1 MTVIQFP
8 KLQAD
13 TCRLHN
19 RQFEMRARE
28 RILTE
33 EEWQLIDPPKAR
45 SFPTPFGWF
54 LIAMGYWMSGEWK
67 RA

>member
-1 MTVIQFP
+1 MTVVQFP

-19 RQFEMRARE
+19 RYFELEAQHRE
-28 RILTE
+28 PEPEL
-33 EEWQLIDPPKAR
+33 DR

-54 LIAMGYWMSGEWK
+54 LIGLAIIARK
-67 RA
+67 

>member
-19 RQFEMRARE
+19 RWFVLEVQRRG
-28 RILTE
+28 LTIE
-33 EEWQLIDPPKAR
+33 PEPEPAP

-54 LIAMGYWMSGEWK
+54 LIGLAMISGG
-67 RA
+67 RR

>member
-19 RQFEMRARE
+19 RYFELEAQHE
-28 RILTE
+28 PE
-33 EEWQLIDPPKAR
+33 PPPQVTVT
-45 SFPTPFGWF
+45 PTPLGWF
-54 LIAMGYWMSGEWK
+54 LIATGYWIARM
-67 RA
+67 R

>member
-19 RQFEMRARE
+19 RWFELEVQRRG
-28 RILTE
+28 LTIE
-33 EEWQLIDPPKAR
+33 PEPEPEPYW
-45 SFPTPFGWF
+45 PTPFGWF
-54 LIAMGYWMSGEWK
+54 LIGLDLISGA
-67 RA
+67 RR